1 MKPTSFLI
9 LAIPLFMVACKPKC
23 IEDSGKH
30 ITKDVSLK
38 VFDEI
43 KVSGP
48 LKLVLRQD
56 SSYTLQLS
64 ADSNL
69 VDQIKT
75 EVSGGE
81 FKVSLDPKVYCGS
94 DSVVVHVGIGELKK
108 LAADKNSQVFGE
120 GMIYVNKLDID
131 LHDTTSVNLSLNAAV
146 LSTSLDGKTQLTL
159 SGQTGKHELESK
171 GSLVLNAF
179 DFVSGMYDLDIEGLG
194 RSNINVLNEL
204 KVKTSGSSEI
214 YYKGSPK
221 SVNEKKNG
229 VSKLEKVN

>member
-1 MKPTSFLI
+1 MKYNYFLI
-9 LAIPLFMVACKPKC
+9 LALPLLMVACKPKC

-30 ITKDVSLK
+30 ITKDLSLK

-48 LKLVLRQD
+48 LKLIIRQD

-69 VDQIKT
+69 IDQIKT

-81 FKVSLDPKVYCGS
+81 FKISLDPKVYCGT
-94 DSVVVHVGIGELKK
+94 DSIVVRAGIGELKK
-108 LAADKNSQVFGE
+108 LTANKNSQIFGE
-120 GMIYVNKLDID
+120 GMIYVNELEID
-131 LHDTTSVNLSLNAAV
+131 LSDTTGVTLALNAAV
-146 LSTSLDGKTQLTL
+146 LKTSLNGKTQFNL
-159 SGQTGKHELESK
+159 SGQAGRHELESK

-179 DFVSGMYDLDIEGLG
+179 DFIAGIYDLDIEGLG

-221 SVNEKKNG
+221 NVNEKKNG
-229 VSKLEKVN
+229 ISKLEKVN